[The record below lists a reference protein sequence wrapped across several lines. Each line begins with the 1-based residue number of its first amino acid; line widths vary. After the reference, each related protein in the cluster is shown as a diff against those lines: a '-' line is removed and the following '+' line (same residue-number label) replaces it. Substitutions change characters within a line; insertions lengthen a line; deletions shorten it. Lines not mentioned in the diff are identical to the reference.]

1 MALQDHLE
9 HGALKLRDGDRR
21 QRAAVALADR
31 STDDGRPRFRSKIQ
45 EPERVGDR
53 DAALPH
59 ALGDL
64 LVGKSKAVDQL
75 PIRRGLFDRIQVGS
89 LDVLDQRQLKHAL
102 IRAVTNHGRNRRQ
115 AGLPRGPDAPLT
127 RDQLIATIR
136 AGPHDDR
143 LNHAVLNDRRRE
155 LCKLLIVESSPRL
168 MWIARDAID
177 RHLDDARLCFG
188 ARDERLQAAPEPVAA
203 SHAIPPRPRA
213 DGTQPPPGTPGRT

>member
-1 MALQDHLE
+1 MATHVICLDGTNQTTLATNTIGPAGGSQPHDNIKPLQAVTYCIALEGHTFPVPKGVELIAAGGLPEVTMTVWINVFE

-115 AGLPRGPDAPLT
+115 AGLPEDLEVA
-127 RDQLIATIR
+127 
-136 AGPHDDR
+136 
-143 LNHAVLNDRRRE
+143 
-155 LCKLLIVESSPRL
+155 
-168 MWIARDAID
+168 
-177 RHLDDARLCFG
+177 RHLPCAGAGRATTPRRAR
-188 ARDERLQAAPEPVAA
+188 ARP
-203 SHAIPPRPRA
+203 
-213 DGTQPPPGTPGRT
+213 